1 MNQELV
7 FQIFDWSG
15 EGVRLDV
22 EDLSKLKVSIG
33 PVDSFSLL
41 RPLPGPDVIKLLTAV
56 IYEFS

>member
-1 MNQELV
+1 M
-7 FQIFDWSG
+7 G
-15 EGVRLDV
+15 EQVRLDV

-41 RPLPGPDVIKLLTAV
+41 GPLPEPDVIKLLTAV